1 MKLRQALGEVLREER
16 LRQGATL
23 RIISEAGFMSYSFLS
38 EIELGKKDV
47 SSEVFESIA
56 CSLGVEPYELVI
68 RAGMRMGEL
77 DVPDTL
83 ENVFDEYADLMVR
96 S

>member
-1 MKLRQALGEVLREER
+1 
-16 LRQGATL
+16 
-23 RIISEAGFMSYSFLS
+23 MSYSFLS